1 MQILDFG
8 IIVSKRLLDEN
19 SGIITVFTK
28 EHGIY
33 SGVAKNLTNSK
44 GSNIYQIGNLVDFTW
59 SARLPTHVGTLK
71 CELMRSYSAKI
82 LHDKTKLYLL
92 SSILSIISSAL
103 KPHEKYPDLFDHVNY
118 YLENLTQSPF
128 SLLDYIKTEMAIL
141 SEVGYSLDLS
151 KCAVTGGTENLAY
164 ISPKSGKA
172 ASSLAGEPYSSQLLP
187 LPSFLLENIEPDTPE
202 AIKAALDLTGY
213 FFKRYIYHNG
223 FEPASREM
231 LYEYAGSLCKLDGA
245 IIYS

>member
-8 IIVSKRLLDEN
+8 IIVSKRLLEEN

-28 EHGIY
+28 EHGLY

-71 CELMRSYSAKI
+71 CELMKSYSAKI
-82 LHDKTKLYLL
+82 LHDKTKLYFL
-92 SSILSIISSAL
+92 SSILSIISASL
-103 KPHEKYPDLFDHVNY
+103 KPHEKYPDLFDHVNS
-118 YLENLTQSPF
+118 YLANLTQNYF
-128 SLLDYIKTEMAIL
+128 SLLAYIKAEMSIL

-151 KCAVTGGTENLAY
+151 KCAVTGSTENLIY

-172 ASSLAGEPYSSQLLP
+172 ASSSAGEPYSSQLLP
-187 LPSFLLENIEPDTPE
+187 LPSFLLKNIEPESETD
-202 AIKAALDLTGY
+202 IKLALDLTGY
-213 FFKRYIYHNG
+213 FFKRYIFHNG
-223 FEPASREM
+223 LEPVSREI
-231 LYEYAGSLCKLDGA
+231 LCEYAGSLGKNSGVITA
-245 IIYS
+245 